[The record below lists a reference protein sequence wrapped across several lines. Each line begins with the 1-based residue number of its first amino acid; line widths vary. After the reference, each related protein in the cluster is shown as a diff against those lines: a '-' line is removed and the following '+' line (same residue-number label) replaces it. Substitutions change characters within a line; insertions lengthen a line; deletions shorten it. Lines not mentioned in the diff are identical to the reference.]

1 MISIKICT
9 VFDLPDADNDNFYVC
24 EEDIVK
30 VWVRKGRWMIF
41 SICNVE
47 INSFLGIIINVQQT
61 AEKSIVVEMP
71 ESGCEK

>member
-1 MISIKICT
+1 
-9 VFDLPDADNDNFYVC
+9 
-24 EEDIVK
+24 
-30 VWVRKGRWMIF
+30 MIF